1 MIRNYFV
8 TALRTLLRNRTYAL
22 LNVAGLAVGIT
33 ACILIF
39 LLLRFELSFDNF
51 HARPDRI
58 YRVAT
63 EFDGPEG
70 KGYTGGL
77 PDPAPDALRTDFPQ
91 LEAVAPIYTI
101 YNGQMTTY
109 QGDKPDKKF
118 KEELGIILADGN
130 FLQVFNFP
138 LLSGTPGKALSD
150 PNTVV
155 LTRETAQRYFGDWR
169 RAVGQTLRFNY
180 DTTAFVRVTGVLAD
194 LPANTDFPIKALV
207 SYKTRRGGTEWGGVN
222 SNMQCFVVLP
232 HGMSQAQFQGLM
244 PGLSK
249 KYREPRDAKRVTQVL
264 QPLADIHFDDRFGTY
279 TGRTT
284 SRGVIRAIAI
294 VGIFLLVTACINFVN
309 LATAQAV
316 KRAREVGVRKA
327 LGGDRNQL
335 IGQFIGETALITL
348 AAVLLSTVL
357 GISLLPVLNAFMDVQ
372 IPLRLLTDWQLFA
385 FLFGLFVLMSLLS
398 GLYPAIVLSGFKPV
412 EALKSKMTTTS
423 VAGLSLR
430 RSLVVVQFVIS
441 QVLVIGTLV
450 AINQMQ
456 YFKNAPLG
464 FSKDAIITVPLP
476 DDPQKAAKLGTLY
489 RQLADLRDVESV
501 SYSFTPPSSDANWN
515 TGWRFSDQAERA
527 PYPVN
532 IKPAD
537 TAYVRTYGL
546 QLVAGRMYQAAD
558 TAREYVVNE
567 TFVKKA
573 GLKNADAA
581 LGKLIVMGRNGI
593 PKPIVGVVKDFHL
606 YSLRQGLDACILTTN
621 QSFFGLAGLKVR
633 SQNLPGT
640 VEAIKQVWSA
650 TFPDFVF
657 EHRFL
662 DETIARFYESEDRL
676 TKLFQVLAGVAIF
689 IGCLGL
695 YGLVS
700 FMAERK
706 VKEVGV
712 RKVLG
717 ASTGN
722 IVFLFSKEFLQLIV
736 IAFAVAAP
744 LSYYLMNK
752 WLQDYENR
760 VSLGAG
766 VFLLAAGVTVSIAFL
781 TVGYRSV
788 RAASANPVKA
798 LRSE

>member
-1 MIRNYFV
+1 MIRNYLV
-8 TALRTLLRNRTYAL
+8 TAVRTLLRNRTYAL
-22 LNVAGLAVGIT
+22 LNVAGLSVGIT

-58 YRVAT
+58 YRVTT
-63 EFDGPEG
+63 EFGGPE
-70 KGYTGGL
+70 KGYTPGVPG
-77 PDPAPDALRTDFPQ
+77 PAPEALRTDFPQ
-91 LEAVAPIYTI
+91 LEVVAPIYTI
-101 YNGQMTTY
+101 YDGLMTTY
-109 QGDKPDKKF
+109 QDGRPDKKF
-118 KEELGIILADGN
+118 KEDLGIILADGN
-130 FLQVFNFP
+130 FLKVFNLP
-138 LLSGTPGKALSD
+138 LLSGNPGNALSD
-150 PNTVV
+150 PNTVA
-155 LTRETAQRYFGDWR
+155 LTRATAERYFGDWR
-169 RAVGQTLRFNY
+169 KAVGQTLRFNY
-180 DTTAFVRVTGVLAD
+180 DTTAMLRVTAVLAD
-194 LPANTDFPIKALV
+194 LPVNTDLPIKALV
-207 SYKTRRGGTEWGGVN
+207 SYKTRRPDTGWSGIN
-222 SNMQCFVVLP
+222 SSMQCFIVLP
-232 HGMSQAQFQGLM
+232 PGMSQARFEGLM
-244 PGLSK
+244 PAFSK
-249 KYREPRDAKRVTQVL
+249 KYREPRDAAQVIQML
-264 QPLADIHFDDRFGTY
+264 QPLADLHFDDRYGTY
-279 TGRTT
+279 TGRTI

-294 VGIFLLVTACINFVN
+294 VGLFLLVTACINFVN

-316 KRAREVGVRKA
+316 KRAKEVGVRKV

-335 IGQFIGETALITL
+335 IGQFLGETAIITL
-348 AAVLLSTVL
+348 VAVLLSTGL
-357 GISLLPVLNAFMDVQ
+357 ALTLLPVLNAFMDVQ
-372 IPLRLLTDWQLFA
+372 IPLQLFTDWQLFG
-385 FLFGLFVLMSLLS
+385 FLLLLLVVMSLLS
-398 GLYPAIVLSGFKPV
+398 GLYPAFVLSGFRPV
-412 EALKSKMTTTS
+412 EALKSRITTTS

-430 RSLVVVQFVIS
+430 RTLVVVQFVIS

-450 AINQMQ
+450 AISQMQ

-464 FSKDAIITVPLP
+464 FNKDAIITVPLP
-476 DDPQKAAKLGTLY
+476 DDPQKAAKLGALY
-489 RQLADLRDVESV
+489 RQMADLKDVASV
-501 SYSFTPPSSDANWN
+501 SFSFTAPSADANWN

-532 IKPAD
+532 MKPAD

-546 QLVAGRMYQAAD
+546 QLVAGRMYQAGD

-573 GLKNADAA
+573 GLKNAQAA
-581 LGKLIVMGRNGI
+581 LGKLVVLGRSGT

-606 YSLRQGLDACILTTN
+606 YSLRQGLDPCILTTN
-621 QSFFGLAGLKVR
+621 QSFYGQAGLKVR
-633 SQNLPGT
+633 SQNLTGT
-640 VEAIKQVWSA
+640 VAAIKQVWSA

-676 TKLFQVLAGVAIF
+676 SKLFQVLAGVAIF

-717 ASTGN
+717 ASTGH
-722 IVFLFSKEFLQLIV
+722 IVLLFSKEFLQLIV
-736 IAFAVAAP
+736 IAFAIAAP

-760 VSLGAG
+760 ISLGAG
-766 VFLLAAGVTVSIAFL
+766 VFLLAAGVTVLIAFL

-788 RAASANPVKA
+788 RAATANPVQA
-798 LRSE
+798 LKSE

>member
-8 TALRTLLRNRTYAL
+8 TALRTLFRNRTYAL
-22 LNVAGLAVGIT
+22 LNVAGLSVGIT

-39 LLLRFELSFDNF
+39 LLLRFELSFDTF
-51 HARPDRI
+51 HDRPDRI

-63 EFDGPEG
+63 EFNGAEG

-91 LEAVAPIYTI
+91 LEVVAPIYTI
-101 YNGQMTTY
+101 YNGLMTTY
-109 QGDKPDKKF
+109 QGDRPDKKF
-118 KEELGIILADGN
+118 KEDLGIILADGN
-130 FLQVFNFP
+130 FLKIFHMP
-138 LLSGTPGKALSD
+138 LLSGSPGTLND
-150 PNTVV
+150 PNTVA
-155 LTRETAQRYFGDWR
+155 LTRATAERYFGDWR
-169 RAVGQTLRFNY
+169 KAMGQTLRFNY
-180 DTTAFVRVTGVLAD
+180 DTTALLRVTAVLAD
-194 LPANTDFPIKALV
+194 LPVNTDFPVKALV
-207 SYKTRRGGTEWGGVN
+207 SYKTRRAGTQWGGVN
-222 SNMQCFVVLP
+222 SNMQCYVVLP
-232 HGMSQAQFQGLM
+232 PGMTKAQFDGLM
-244 PGLSK
+244 PAFSK
-249 KYREPRDAKRVTQVL
+249 KYRDPRDANRVTQVL
-264 QPLADIHFDDRFGTY
+264 QPLADMHFDDRYGTY
-279 TGRTT
+279 TGRTI
-284 SRGVIRAIAI
+284 SPGVIRAIGV
-294 VGIFLLVTACINFVN
+294 VGLFLLVTACINFIN

-316 KRAREVGVRKA
+316 KRAKEVGVRKV

-335 IGQFIGETALITL
+335 IGQFIGETTLITL
-348 AAVLLSTVL
+348 VAVVLSTVAAL
-357 GISLLPVLNAFMDVQ
+357 CLLPVLNAFMEVE
-372 IPLRLLTDWQLFA
+372 IPLQPFTDWQLFG
-385 FLFGLFVLMSLLS
+385 FLLLLLVVMSLLS
-398 GLYPAIVLSGFKPV
+398 GLYPAFVLSGFRPV

-441 QVLVIGTLV
+441 QMLVIGTLV
-450 AINQMQ
+450 AISQMQ

-464 FSKDAIITVPLP
+464 FNKDAIITVPLP
-476 DDPQKAAKLGTLY
+476 EDPQKAAKLGTLY
-489 RQLADLRDVESV
+489 RQFADLRDVESV
-501 SYSFTPPSSDANWN
+501 SFSFTAPSADANWN
-515 TGWRFSDQAERA
+515 TSWRFSDQAEIA

-532 IKPAD
+532 MKPAD

-546 QLVAGRMYQAAD
+546 QLVAGRVYQMSD

-573 GLKNADAA
+573 GLKNAEAA
-581 LGKLIVMGRNGI
+581 LGKLVVLGRRGV

-606 YSLRQGLDACILTTN
+606 YSLRQGMDACILTT
-621 QSFFGLAGLKVR
+621 QKSFFGQAGLKVR

-640 VEAIKQVWSA
+640 VEAIKHAWSA

-662 DETIARFYESEDRL
+662 DETIARFYQSEDRL

-700 FMAERK
+700 FMAQRK

-717 ASTGN
+717 ASTAN
-722 IVFLFSKEFLQLIV
+722 IVFLFSKEFLQLIAVAFV
-736 IAFAVAAP
+736 IAAP
-744 LSYYLMNK
+744 VSYYLMDK

-760 VSLGAG
+760 IPLGAS
-766 VFLLAAGVTVSIAFL
+766 VFLLAAGVTVLIAFL

-788 RAASANPVKA
+788 RAATANPVKA